1 MASDTAEKI
10 QQNKRWIN
18 LIARVGAQIEALQA
32 LHSELK
38 EEYTREI
45 VFPSRT
51 IEEDLIRER
60 AFAKIAEKSGDDD

>member
-51 IEEDLIRER
+51 SEEDLIRER